1 MQRGSTFLCI
11 QIITLF
17 QILYAKIFL
26 KRSFVLIVIN
36 GLYFLARN
44 TKVDNEV
51 IITCQENLE
60 VQMSTNDREL
70 GGFYRT
76 CPSKQPLTR

>member
-1 MQRGSTFLCI
+1 MHTNNH
-11 QIITLF
+11 TLPNF
-17 QILYAKIFL
+17 ICKKIFL

-60 VQMSTNDREL
+60 VQMSTNDCEL

-76 CPSKQPLTR
+76 CPPKQPLTR